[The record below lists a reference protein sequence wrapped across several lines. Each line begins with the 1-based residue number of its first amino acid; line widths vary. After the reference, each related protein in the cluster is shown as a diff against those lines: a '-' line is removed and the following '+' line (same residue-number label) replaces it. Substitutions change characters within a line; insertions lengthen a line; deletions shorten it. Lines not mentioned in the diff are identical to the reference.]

1 MLNDSSVS
9 QFLRD
14 NPELWFIALGIFY
27 LLTTIALT
35 YSLSKRDVD
44 YGPLRPAALRRRV
57 LAAVVDL
64 ACLGGIAL
72 TIHSFVFAAPF
83 SLAVKDEQMAR
94 ALLIEFLVLIV
105 MNFFVFAAFFSSSWQ
120 GTLGMKIF
128 GIAIVDQ
135 VGERL
140 SFGKAVLRQFGS
152 ILTLQ
157 WLGYGYLAALFTLR
171 SQTLHDLMATTLVV
185 RSRDL

>member
-14 NPELWFIALGIFY
+14 NPELWLFAPGIFY
-27 LLTTIALT
+27 LLMTIALT

-44 YGPLRPAALRRRV
+44 YGPLWPAALWRRV

-83 SLAVKDEQMAR
+83 SLAVIDEQIAR

-105 MNFFVFAAFFSSSWQ
+105 MNFFVFAAFFSSS
-120 GTLGMKIF
+120 
-128 GIAIVDQ
+128 
-135 VGERL
+135 
-140 SFGKAVLRQFGS
+140 
-152 ILTLQ
+152 
-157 WLGYGYLAALFTLR
+157 
-171 SQTLHDLMATTLVV
+171 
-185 RSRDL
+185 